1 MIDKMIEGFEATC
14 YELSDEF
21 KAKLLASDTDSA
33 RGKIMDLYACRLDG
47 KHKKRPFGNGTPK
60 DQR

>member
-21 KAKLLASDTDSA
+21 KAKLLVSDPDRA
-33 RGKIMDLYACRLDG
+33 RGKIMDLYACCLAG
-47 KHKKRPFGNGTPK
+47 KA
-60 DQR
+60 